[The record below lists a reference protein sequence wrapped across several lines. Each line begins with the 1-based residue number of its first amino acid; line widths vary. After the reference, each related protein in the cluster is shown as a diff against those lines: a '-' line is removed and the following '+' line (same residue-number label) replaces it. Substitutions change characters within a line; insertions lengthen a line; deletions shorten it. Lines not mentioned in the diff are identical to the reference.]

1 MVTFFMKRF
10 LAIIPVILLLITPL
24 KANDIEKFQIDEMS
38 VGDSLLN
45 FFSEE
50 EIIKGVKTNYPGSNE
65 FYGVHFFSKSD
76 TYDQY
81 SFMIKSNDK
90 KYRIYSL
97 SGDIYFIDDLSGC
110 LKKKEEIVKDVSS
123 MFSNVKK
130 STYTHEYKTLA
141 DGKSFSKITDLE
153 NLKNGLIRIFCN
165 TYSKKAEKLGYKD
178 TLVVNISTNELTDW
192 IDNKAYK

>member
-10 LAIIPVILLLITPL
+10 LGIIPLILLLITPL
-24 KANDIEKFQIDEMS
+24 KANDIKKFQIDDMS
-38 VGDSLLN
+38 IGDSLLN

-50 EIIKGVKTNYPGSNE
+50 EIIKGVKTNYPGSKE
-65 FYGVHFFSKSD
+65 FYGIHFFSKSD

-97 SGDIYFIDDLSGC
+97 SGDIYFIDDLPGC

-130 STYTHEYKTLA
+130 NTYSHEYKTLA
-141 DGKSFSKITDLE
+141 DGKSFAKITDLE

-192 IDNKAYK
+192 INNKAYK

>member
-1 MVTFFMKRF
+1 MKRF
-10 LAIIPVILLLITPL
+10 LGIIPLILLLITPL
-24 KANDIEKFQIDEMS
+24 KANDIKKFQIDDMS
-38 VGDSLLN
+38 IGDSLLN

-50 EIIKGVKTNYPGSNE
+50 EIIKGVKTNYPGSKE
-65 FYGVHFFSKSD
+65 FYGIHFFSKSD

-97 SGDIYFIDDLSGC
+97 SGDIYFIDDLPGC

-130 STYTHEYKTLA
+130 NTYSHEYKTLA
-141 DGKSFSKITDLE
+141 DGKSFAKITDLE

-192 IDNKAYK
+192 INNKAYK

>member
-10 LAIIPVILLLITPL
+10 LGIIPLILLLITPL
-24 KANDIEKFQIDEMS
+24 KANDIKKFQIDDMS
-38 VGDSLLN
+38 IGDSLLN

-50 EIIKGVKTNYPGSNE
+50 EIIKGVKTNYPGSKE
-65 FYGVHFFSKSD
+65 FYGIHFFSKSD

-97 SGDIYFIDDLSGC
+97 SGDIYFIDDLPGC

-130 STYTHEYKTLA
+130 
-141 DGKSFSKITDLE
+141 
-153 NLKNGLIRIFCN
+153 N
-165 TYSKKAEKLGYKD
+165 T
-178 TLVVNISTNELTDW
+178 
-192 IDNKAYK
+192 